1 MISPKATLRII
12 RPEEARN
19 EYERMVCQILS
30 EGCTLSAAELVK
42 SVAEQMYSDELR
54 HGAWVVD
61 IGVWGPAIFDP
72 DARQLLESMVGRCIE
87 AKNGAIS

>member
-1 MISPKATLRII
+1 MISPKTTLCIV

-19 EYERMVCQILS
+19 EYERMVCQVFS
-30 EGCTLSAAELVK
+30 EGCPLSAAELVK

-61 IGVWGPAIFDP
+61 ALRQRM
-72 DARQLLESMVGRCIE
+72 ARYRDFV
-87 AKNGAIS
+87 